1 MTCIS
6 IGNCYKKLLFP
17 FLSILLSYII
27 YILEYFSGYFS
38 DYRKFKSPN
47 LYSFFFSFSFCGSL
61 LFGGIFYGILEKNAR
76 NNSIVKIKED
86 EKNEN
91 ENDLKGKAKIQFSL
105 LYEDNKKIYVPT
117 RYLFLSAFLELIQIF
132 SFRSIVFDF
141 MDIESKIVY
150 AGFEIIFIKLIS
162 KCIFKYKLYRHQI
175 ISMIILLLVLFSAI
189 MFRETFLMKIVK
201 NEYTF
206 YENDYEDYIK
216 DMSNA
221 KLKAGIIYYY
231 YLGFLILG
239 LVAKSIVV
247 CFDKWLITDILCDP
261 NKLLFFKGLFGFIPA
276 LATQLVLFYILG
288 ETRNINEESINI
300 INVYKRLSLPISSF
314 TLDNKINKINIAI
327 IIGFFLIVGL
337 YYSIYMKTISEF
349 SAEYIGCVSIIS
361 STISIITIQFINAI
375 IHGNGDE
382 KRILRL
388 CLVHFLFFIF
398 ILIPTLIICEIIILH
413 FCKCDKNISSS
424 IEKRAKSE
432 VISSLRIYDE
442 EEEDTSVIETDK
454 TSSQF

>member
-1 MTCIS
+1 MPCIS
-6 IGNCYKKLLFP
+6 IGNCYKKIIFP
-17 FLSILLSYII
+17 LISIFLSYII

-38 DYRKFKSPN
+38 DYRKYKSPN
-47 LYSFFFSFSFCGSL
+47 LFSFFFSFSFCGSL
-61 LFGGIFYGILEKNAR
+61 LFGGIFYGILEKNSR
-76 NNSIVKIKED
+76 NNSI
-86 EKNEN
+86 EKLKVNEN
-91 ENDLKGKAKIQFSL
+91 ASKAEKGKTKIRFSL
-105 LYEDNKKIYVPT
+105 LYEDSKRINVPLK
-117 RYLFLSAFLELIQIF
+117 YLFLSALLELIQIF